1 MVPVLVILTFVGVVL
16 FFYIRDALVERAA
29 KTQRIQANGTAVP
42 ATIPAGYRLCSNHL
56 WVQELS
62 TGSGR
67 IGVDELLQRFIGRP
81 DRITLKNPGDVV
93 SRGESLAVISRDGKE
108 LHLASP
114 FDAQVTRTN
123 DELAASPG
131 LIGDDPYRNGW
142 FYQLTPLG
150 KAMDNVAQKHGL
162 DAINWLSSE
171 FVRLR
176 DYLQRYLPKP
186 EPVGATLADGGELR
200 PGLIDFLG
208 QDDIN
213 NFERDFLEA
222 KQN

>member
-16 FFYIRDALVERAA
+16 FFYLRDTLVERSV
-29 KTQRIQANGTAVP
+29 KKKMIRANGTAAP
-42 ATIPAGYRLCSNHL
+42 AAIPAGYRLCTNHL

-67 IGVDELLQRFIGRP
+67 IGVDELLQRFVGRP
-81 DRITLKNPGDVV
+81 DRISLKNPGDVV
-93 SRGESLAVISRDGKE
+93 TRGESLAVINRDGKE
-108 LHLASP
+108 LHLVSP
-114 FDAQVTRTN
+114 FDAQVTRIN
-123 DELAASPG
+123 DELLNTPG
-131 LIGDDPYRNGW
+131 MIGDDPYRNGW

-150 KAMDNVAQKHGL
+150 KALDCETYKRGL
-162 DAINWLSSE
+162 DAVNWLAGE

-200 PGLIDFLG
+200 PGLIDFLD
-208 QDDIN
+208 QEDIN
-213 NFERDFLEA
+213 SFEKDFLETA
-222 KQN
+222 KD

>member
-16 FFYIRDALVERAA
+16 FFYVRDTLVERAA
-29 KTQRIQANGTAVP
+29 KTRLIQANGTAMP
-42 ATIPAGYRLCSNHL
+42 AAIPAGYRLCSNHL
-56 WVQELS
+56 WVQQLS

-67 IGVDELLQRFIGRP
+67 VGVDELLQRFVGRP
-81 DRITLKNPGDVV
+81 DRISLKNPGDIV

-108 LHLASP
+108 LHLVSP
-114 FDAQVTRTN
+114 FDAQVTRIN
-123 DELAASPG
+123 DELLAAPG
-131 LIGDDPYRNGW
+131 VIGDDPYRKGW

-150 KAMDNVAQKHGL
+150 KAFDTAAQKAGA
-162 DAINWLSSE
+162 DAVNWLAGE

-200 PGLIDFLG
+200 PGLIDYLG
-208 QDDIN
+208 QGDIN
-213 NFERDFLEA
+213 NFEKDFLQA